1 MLYAAV
7 ALCPVPGGKVKSY
20 DDAAVLKRRGIH
32 SVVPVP
38 GGLAVVA
45 DRFWR
50 AKEAAAALTVQWD
63 PGAGAGT
70 SSAQFRRDYRA
81 ALDGPL
87 QIARKDGET
96 RLAALAKGEDAGLSW
111 AAAKTVSRQEP
122 QGLPQAALRKVMSAD
137 AAKLPAYAG
146 VERGEEG
153 YALYRITRV
162 IVGAPREGS
171 KAAEDF
177 MRLDRQAEAAQLDAY
192 VASLRAKAKI
202 EVKPANL
209 ESK

>member
-20 DDAAVLKRRGIH
+20 DDAEVLKRRGVH

-70 SSAQFRRDYRA
+70 SSAQFRQDYRA

-87 QIARKDGET
+87 QTARKDGD
-96 RLAALAKGEDAGLSW
+96 AHGALAPPQPP
-111 AAAKTVSRQEP
+111 AANSSR
-122 QGLPQAALRKVMSAD
+122 RS
-137 AAKLPAYAG
+137 
-146 VERGEEG
+146 
-153 YALYRITRV
+153 TRS
-162 IVGAPREGS
+162 PTS
-171 KAAEDF
+171 P
-177 MRLDRQAEAAQLDAY
+177 MPPW
-192 VASLRAKAKI
+192 S
-202 EVKPANL
+202 P
-209 ESK
+209 